1 MIFLLVLAALAQAA
15 PSTEPD
21 SGPTFYVCQ
30 VDRSG
35 EFGKIFYTMEV
46 PVDGSEP
53 FHRIQWHIPTH
64 REEGLQLH
72 VQWNGAPP
80 ANGSLDDRS
89 WVFVSFRTTRFIRD
103 KVRIE
108 IRRMPGER
116 YPPEFAY
123 AGPFQKA
130 YRWPNSKLYHVDTQG
145 RWGELNAWMAG
156 RESLTFALVKRDGT
170 VIAEDRLEAQ
180 TLTAAARA
188 IAAAG
193 PEVGAMAAD
202 YRRRCEVPSPIVI
215 SSAFYPVR
223 TALHRQTRS

>member
-1 MIFLLVLAALAQAA
+1 MIFLLLAALAQAA
-15 PSTEPD
+15 PSAEPD
-21 SGPTFYVCQ
+21 SGPTFYICQ
-30 VDRSG
+30 IDRSG

-46 PVDGSEP
+46 PVAVSEA
-53 FHRIQWHIPTH
+53 FHRIQWHIPSH
-64 REEGLQLH
+64 REEGLRLY
-72 VQWNGAPP
+72 VNWDGAPP

-89 WVFVSFRTTRFIRD
+89 TVFVSFRTTRPIRD

-116 YPPEFAY
+116 YPSEFAY

-130 YRWPNSKLYHVDTQG
+130 YRLPNSKLYHVDTEG

-156 RESLTFALVKRDGT
+156 REALTFALVKRDGT

-180 TLTAAARA
+180 TLKAAARA
-188 IAAAG
+188 IAVVR

-202 YRRRCEVPSPIVI
+202 YRRRCEVPEPIVI
-215 SSAFYPVR
+215 
-223 TALHRQTRS
+223 